1 MKTVTIITILQ
12 LLFIQINA
20 ITIEEKGVVIANNN
34 NDDEQQQQEKQQK
47 QPKGAPIGATSQFD
61 PYSNISPLS
70 RSLEISSTTKSS
82 MAIANTIIGII
93 GSTNNNNNIQWKL
106 LLSCVL
112 FAITSLC
119 IM

>member
-34 NDDEQQQQEKQQK
+34 NNNNKQQQQEKQQK

-61 PYSNISPLS
+61 PYSNVSPLS

-82 MAIANTIIGII
+82 MAIANTIIGIT
-93 GSTNNNNNIQWKL
+93 GSTTNNNIQWKL